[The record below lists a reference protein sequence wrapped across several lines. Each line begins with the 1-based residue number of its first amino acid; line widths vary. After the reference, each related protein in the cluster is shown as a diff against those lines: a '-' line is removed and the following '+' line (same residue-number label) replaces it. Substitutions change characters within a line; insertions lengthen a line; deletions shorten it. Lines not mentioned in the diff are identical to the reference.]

1 MSEAAATRLAPLVV
15 AEARAAAAPV
25 EPAARPTVLD
35 APVHGERVTIAVAP
49 GQPVSLPD
57 QTFDP
62 AQARYVIDGD
72 DLVVTP
78 AAGGVV
84 VLDHFFNHPDD
95 PPTLS
100 VLGGPPITAN
110 ELLAR
115 ADVTG
120 PPPEP
125 VVVAQIPVPNDTD
138 TGEGHY
144 TPKVQAGGGAGF
156 APYDPGDIGPGLVPL
171 GPLGPTSLTYS
182 AEFPLLDNALGAGN
196 DNDALGAAAPP
207 AAGEPVPPAE
217 PGTPETP

>member
-1 MSEAAATRLAPLVV
+1 MSEAAATRSAPLLV
-15 AEARAAAAPV
+15 AEAKAAAASV
-25 EPAARPTVLD
+25 EPAARPTVLE
-35 APVHGERVTIAVAP
+35 APTNGERVSIAVAA
-49 GQPVSLPD
+49 GQPVALPD

-62 AQARYVIDGD
+62 AASRYVIDGD

-78 AAGGVV
+78 AHGGVV
-84 VLDHFFNHPDD
+84 VLDHFFGHPDN

-115 ADVTG
+115 AELTG

-138 TGEGHY
+138 TGEGHG
-144 TPKVQAGGGAGF
+144 PLKVAGGGAGF

-171 GPLGPTSLTYS
+171 GPLGPTSLSYS
-182 AEFPLLDNALGAGN
+182 AEFPPLH
-196 DNDALGAAAPP
+196 DALARYIAEAAVQLAWAQPTDSGISRIATGA
-207 AAGEPVPPAE
+207 
-217 PGTPETP
+217 